1 MNRFSS
7 TKLGPEQIRIRR
19 DFQIPDTS
27 SVSGGNEYQICPIHR
42 ISDLELV
49 SGHLISEFSYLISDF
64 SYLVSDFAI
73 SATGL
78 QISDSDFL
86 YLVSDNKH
94 SDTGRRA
101 KQISELIQKRD

>member
-1 MNRFSS
+1 MQKANLHKS
-7 TKLGPEQIRIRR
+7 Q

-27 SVSGGNEYQICPIHR
+27 PVSGCNEYQIYLIHR
-42 ISDLELV
+42 QSDLELV
-49 SGHLISEFSYLISDF
+49 SGYLISEFSYLISDF

-94 SDTGRRA
+94 SDTGIRA
-101 KQISELIQKRD
+101 KQISELIQNRD